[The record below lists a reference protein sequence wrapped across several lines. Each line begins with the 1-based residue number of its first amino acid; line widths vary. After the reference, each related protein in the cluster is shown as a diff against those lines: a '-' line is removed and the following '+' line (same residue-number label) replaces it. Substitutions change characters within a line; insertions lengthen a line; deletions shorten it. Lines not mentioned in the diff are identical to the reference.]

1 MLSAKTPTEAQRL
14 AGAHAGKIDL
24 LITDVIMPEMNGREL
39 SDRLRALYPGMKIL
53 FMSGY
58 TADVILPRGVLEE
71 GVIFMQKPFTVK
83 DVSVKVN
90 QALGKGRET
99 V

>member
-1 MLSAKTPTEAQRL
+1 
-14 AGAHAGKIDL
+14 
-24 LITDVIMPEMNGREL
+24 MPEMNGREL
-39 SDRLRALYPGMKIL
+39 SDRLRALCPGMKIL

-58 TADVILPRGVLEE
+58 TADVIIPRGVLEE
-71 GVIFMQKPFTVK
+71 GVNFMQKPFTVK

-90 QALGKGRET
+90 QALGKGREA